1 VRHIGIVLGIA
12 IAAIIS
18 LPVQTQEL
26 STTELRREPVTKFDG
41 TVTIKTK
48 DGGTRRL
55 QVTIQD
61 WIVDGGLTIKRFPVK
76 GFAVVHLAAGSATT
90 KIKGESAKRQEE
102 EFWTLPPG
110 AVMSVE
116 TENDTAVLETVTV
129 RRP

>member
-1 VRHIGIVLGIA
+1 VRPIGIVLAIA
-12 IAAIIS
+12 IAAVTT

-26 STTELRREPVTKFDG
+26 STTELRRAPVTKFDG

-48 DGGTRRL
+48 DGGTRPL

-61 WIVDGGLTIKRFPVK
+61 WIVDGGLAIKRFPVK
-76 GFAVVHLAAGSATT
+76 GFAVVRLAAGSATT
-90 KIKGESAKRQEE
+90 TIKGKSAKRQEE

-116 TENDTAVLETVTV
+116 TGNDTAVLETVTV